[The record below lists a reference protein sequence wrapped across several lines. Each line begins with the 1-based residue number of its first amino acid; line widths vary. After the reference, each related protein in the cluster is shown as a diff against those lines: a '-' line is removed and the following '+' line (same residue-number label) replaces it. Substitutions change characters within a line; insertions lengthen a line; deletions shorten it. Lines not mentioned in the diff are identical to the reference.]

1 MQAKKIRIAKGRPVT
16 ITAVFNASKPPPARS
31 TTAIIPRE
39 IAQTTLRIIGGS
51 SCAFSLFAAVNIE
64 VTKAPESEEVTKNV
78 KIITIDRPIKI
89 GEKGNCSK
97 KTNSEIAMSL
107 FIAVLSEFGSNNS

>member
-1 MQAKKIRIAKGRPVT
+1 MQAKKIRIEKGAPVT
-16 ITAVFNASKPPPARS
+16 ITDVCNAPKPPPARR

-39 IAQTTLRIIGGS
+39 MAQTTLRIIGGS

-64 VTKAPESEEVTKNV
+64 VTKAPESDEVTKNV
-78 KIITIDRPIKI
+78 KIITMDSPIKI

-97 KTNSEIAMSL
+97 KTNSETAMSL
-107 FIAVLSEFGSNNS
+107 FIAVLSEFGSINS

>member
-1 MQAKKIRIAKGRPVT
+1 MQAKKIRIEKGTPVT
-16 ITAVFNASKPPPARS
+16 ITDVCNAPKPPPASS

-51 SCAFSLFAAVNIE
+51 SWAFSLFAAVNIE
-64 VTKAPESEEVTKNV
+64 VTKAPESDEVTKKV
-78 KIITIDRPIKI
+78 KIITIDSPIKI
-89 GEKGNCSK
+89 GENGNCSK

-107 FIAVLSEFGSNNS
+107 FIAILSEFGSTNS